1 MATSRGLREGVS
13 GIRLQIDHIDRTV
26 QTLYQAAL
34 DEASWL
40 KSISELALLTGAS
53 HATLYDTDLSN
64 RAIYR
69 QHLLNVSA
77 ADSELYLQRYAAMD
91 PRLQFKMPLTPQW
104 FSDHDTFDA
113 AFRGKHPFYVEY
125 QHPRGAGES
134 LFSVFPIEG
143 SRIAILSLTRSNREP
158 KAGKVVRD
166 ALDRLF
172 PHVDRAIR
180 ISRQDASLAENA
192 NLSKRVLNHLEEPL
206 CCVEGNGRVRHMN
219 AAFGEKLREGSI
231 VSESRGKLRFQAS
244 HTQVMRAIQEC
255 SQVAQTANSRSGEAR
270 RSFIVSSKN
279 GARAFVTIAPL
290 AGAPEQSWRDKPC
303 ALLRI
308 DEFNS
313 HPQPQRLRQALGMS
327 AAEARL
333 VSALCHGGS
342 LATAAKEVQISLNTA
357 KTQLASVFAK
367 TGTRRQSEL
376 IALVSAL
383 PR

>member
-1 MATSRGLREGVS
+1 M
-13 GIRLQIDHIDRTV
+13 RLQVDHMDRTV
-26 QTLYQAAL
+26 QALYQAAL
-34 DEASWL
+34 DEACWP
-40 KSISELALLTGAS
+40 KSINELALLTGAS

-77 ADSELYLQRYAAMD
+77 ADSELYLQRYAAID
-91 PRLQFKMPLTPQW
+91 PRLQFKTPRTTQW

-113 AFRGKHPFYVEY
+113 AFRGRHPFYVEY

-134 LFSVFPIEG
+134 LFSIFPSEG

-172 PHVDRAIR
+172 PHVERAIR
-180 ISRQDASLAENA
+180 ISRQLASLAENA

-231 VSESRGKLRFQAS
+231 VSESRGRLRFQVS
-244 HTQVMRAIQEC
+244 HTQVMQAIQEC
-255 SQVAQTANSRSGEAR
+255 SQVAQTTNSRSGETR
-270 RSFIVSSKN
+270 RSFIVSSKK
-279 GARAFVTIAPL
+279 GARAFVTIASL
-290 AGAPEQSWRDKPC
+290 AGAPEQSWPDKPC
-303 ALLRI
+303 VLVRI

-313 HPQPQRLRQALGMS
+313 HPQPERLRQALGMS

-342 LATAAKEVQISLNTA
+342 LATAAKEMKVSLNTA